1 MFLNNH
7 KKFLLNKMQIKVLVD
22 EIDNEQI
29 QKIVEHYNS
38 NKQPHEE
45 PLQILDRCEG
55 GFKIQISYMKNQM
68 CNEND
73 KIKQLR
79 WHKKYLTSQTY
90 IDFKYKE
97 KMLLFEALVNVLGR
111 DNVLCE
117 E

>member
-1 MFLNNH
+1 
-7 KKFLLNKMQIKVLVD
+7 MQIKVLVD
-22 EIDNEQI
+22 EIDNEKI
-29 QKIVEHYNS
+29 QKVLDYYNS
-38 NKQPHEE
+38 NKLDDEE
-45 PLQILDRCEG
+45 PLQTLDRCEG

-79 WHKKYLTSQTY
+79 WHKKYLTSQAY

-111 DNVLCE
+111 DSVSLE

>member
-1 MFLNNH
+1 
-7 KKFLLNKMQIKVLVD
+7 MQIKVFVD
-22 EIDNEQI
+22 EIDNETI
-29 QKIVEHYNS
+29 QKVLNYYNS
-38 NKQPHEE
+38 NKLDDEE

-79 WHKKYLTSQTY
+79 WHRKYLTSKSY

-97 KMLLFEALVNVLGR
+97 KMLLYEALVNVLGS
-111 DNVLCE
+111 DNVLLE

>member
-1 MFLNNH
+1 
-7 KKFLLNKMQIKVLVD
+7 MQIKVLID
-22 EIDNEQI
+22 EIENKQI
-29 QKIVEHYNS
+29 QEIVDFYNS
-38 NKQPHEE
+38 NKQRHEE
-45 PLQILDRCEG
+45 PLEILNRCEG

-90 IDFKYKE
+90 IDFTFKE
-97 KMLLFEALVNVLGR
+97 KKILFEALVNVLGS

>member
-1 MFLNNH
+1 M
-7 KKFLLNKMQIKVLVD
+7 KIKVLID
-22 EIDNEQI
+22 EIENKQI
-29 QKIVEHYNS
+29 QEIVDYYNS

-45 PLQILDRCEG
+45 PLEILNRCEG

-90 IDFKYKE
+90 IDFTYKE
-97 KMLLFEALVNVLGR
+97 KKLLFEALVNVLGR
-111 DNVLCE
+111 DNVSLE

>member
-1 MFLNNH
+1 
-7 KKFLLNKMQIKVLVD
+7 MQIKVLVD

-29 QKIVEHYNS
+29 QKIVDYYNS
-38 NKQPHEE
+38 NKQPHKE
-45 PLQILDRCEG
+45 PLEILNRCEG

-90 IDFKYKE
+90 IDFTYTE
-97 KMLLFEALVNVLGR
+97 KKLLFESLVNVLGAN
-111 DNVLCE
+111 NVSLE